1 MNLLNDVNLDNIAF
15 GKDGKSVRL
24 SFIDMYE
31 GDSLGELECSSVYSF
46 DYQNCFKD
54 DDSLAAYVGEV
65 NYKVIHASEVSDYL
79 KNSGYVFSCDEIFS
93 SNLFVIAAEGGEVS
107 LKVICG
113 VASFKGEK
121 LK

>member
-1 MNLLNDVNLDNIAF
+1 MNLLSDVNLDNIAF

-31 GDSLGELECSSVYSF
+31 GDSLGELECVSVYSF
-46 DYQNCFKD
+46 DYQNCFED

-65 NYKVIHASEVSDYL
+65 SYKTVNANDVSDYL
-79 KNSGYVFSCDEIFS
+79 KNSGYAFSCDKIFS
-93 SNLFVIAAEGGEVS
+93 SNLFVIAVNGGEVS

-113 VASFKGEK
+113 LASFKGEK
-121 LK
+121 LV